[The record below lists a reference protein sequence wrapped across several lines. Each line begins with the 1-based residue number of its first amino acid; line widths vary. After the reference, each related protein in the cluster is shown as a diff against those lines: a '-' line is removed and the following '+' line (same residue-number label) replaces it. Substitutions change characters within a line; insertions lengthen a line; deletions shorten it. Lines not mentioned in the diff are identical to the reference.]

1 MCSKERESEQE
12 EASGSVLAFAGK
24 PRAAAM
30 PAYERVA
37 LLRRVGQ
44 LLVKRVDPIAEIMA
58 RETGK
63 AIKDLPLAKPGADA
77 T

>member
-12 EASGSVLAFAGK
+12 EASGSVLAFAAK

-63 AIKDLPLAKPGADA
+63 AIKDLPLAEPGADA